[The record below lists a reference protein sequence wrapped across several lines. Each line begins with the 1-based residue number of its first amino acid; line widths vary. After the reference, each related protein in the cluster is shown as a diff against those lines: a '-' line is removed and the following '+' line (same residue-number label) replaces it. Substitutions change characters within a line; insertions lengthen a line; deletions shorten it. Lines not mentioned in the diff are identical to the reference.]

1 MVKLVN
7 RAKETTSTTGT
18 GTLTLDGA
26 AGSYQSFAA
35 AGVTNGD
42 TISYVI
48 EDGNDWEI
56 GSGVYSDVG
65 SITLTRTV
73 TESSDGGT
81 ALNLTGNA
89 QVFATILAGNI
100 LQPEDDIAWT
110 GEQTWTATNTS
121 WVKIDGSTGWMT
133 IDENNRLQFGANTS
147 IPDAHMFTTGS
158 GFGILTNNGDMNLNQ
173 TGSFSA
179 GTHGDVNIRARNSA
193 DNGLATYFKAEGASG
208 SAKIMYDGSE
218 VIATVSGGI
227 TLTGTLNSHTIPA
240 GSGTF
245 ALLSDIN
252 YPPETNDLSSVVTW
266 DIVPDAYVSNTS
278 VTQHQTDLRI
288 TESQITDLQTYATQA
303 ALNTA
308 VTNSSNWD
316 TAYSWGDHG
325 VEGYSTITYVNTKT
339 ANSANWDTAYSWGNH
354 ASQGYAT
361 TTALNTAVT
370 NSSNWDTAYSWGD
383 HGVEG
388 YATTSYV
395 DTAVAGVVDSA
406 PAALNTLNEL
416 AAALGDDANF
426 ATTTATNIG
435 TKLAKASNLSD
446 LTNAATARTNL
457 GLGTAAT
464 TASTDYAT
472 AAQGTKADTAHGWGD
487 HAQVGYLTSQ
497 TSHADV
503 VVDGDFGSQGLMKR
517 GASAGSYSIVTDN
530 SANWNTAYS
539 WGDHSTQGY
548 LTSYTDTN
556 NYASSLSFN
565 TTNGILTVNR
575 SGLTALTVDLDG
587 RYLTSQTSHA
597 DVVVDGDFTS
607 QGLMKRGATA
617 GSYSIV
623 TDNSANWNTAYGW
636 GDHSAAGY
644 LTSESFTSLVQ
655 DTTPQLGGALD
666 TNGNQINFG
675 DSNGSTTNMLTF
687 GASND
692 LKIYHFGNTYIENIN
707 WDLTIRN
714 SANDYDVKIQTD
726 NGSGGIANYF
736 VADGSTG
743 AAEMHWGD
751 YSTNGGA
758 DGGVKLATNASG
770 VTITGTATATAF
782 SGDGSGLTNLSAI
795 SNVVED
801 TTPQLGGDLDSNN
814 KHIRMGDY
822 DYIYFGA
829 GSDMEIAHES
839 NYGGNNVIRS
849 LNESLYIQAQ
859 DLFIQNASSQEII
872 KASSTGQAIISHAGS
887 WRLLTQS
894 DRTDVVNGYLNFGG
908 NVDATFSDTSSINMG
923 AGGLVN
929 ILGTNTQCPD
939 LEIQHLNSSGY
950 IRSWHGDLVLWAA
963 GVGASHD
970 VRILGSRSDNSY
982 GGSEYFKADGS
993 SGEAQLF
1000 HYGTQRFATKSTGIE
1015 LKTTTGSAGAVT
1027 VTNGTDT
1034 LQINT
1039 DVAGYQVISSTGEMQ
1054 VSMGDWTITSV
1065 SGELIFS
1072 HSGSNKMKIDSN
1084 GNLTVTGNVTGYGTV

>member
-65 SITLTRTV
+65 SITLTRVV

-218 VIATVSGGI
+218 VISTVSGGI

-288 TESQITDLQTYATQA
+288 TESQITDLGNYASA
-303 ALNTA
+303 AQGTSA
-308 VTNSSNWD
+308 D
-316 TAYSWGDHG
+316 TAFSWGDHG

-361 TTALNTAVT
+361 TTALNAAVT
-370 NSSNWDTAYSWGD
+370 NSSNWDAAYSWGD

-472 AAQGTKADTAHGWGD
+472 SAQGTKADTAHGWGD
-487 HAQVGYLTSQ
+487 HALVGYLTSQ

-539 WGDHSTQGY
+539 WGDHASAGY
-548 LTSYTDTN
+548 LTSYTN

-644 LTSESFTSLVQ
+644 LTSQTSHADVLVDGDFSTAGLMTTNGSGTYSITTNNSSNWNTAYGWGDHSTAGYLTSESFTSLVQ
-655 DTTPQLGGALD
+655 
-666 TNGNQINFG
+666 
-675 DSNGSTTNMLTF
+675 
-687 GASND
+687 
-692 LKIYHFGNTYIENIN
+692 
-707 WDLTIRN
+707 
-714 SANDYDVKIQTD
+714 
-726 NGSGGIANYF
+726 
-736 VADGSTG
+736 
-743 AAEMHWGD
+743 
-751 YSTNGGA
+751 
-758 DGGVKLATNASG
+758 
-770 VTITGTATATAF
+770 
-782 SGDGSGLTNLSAI
+782 
-795 SNVVED
+795 D

-829 GSDMEIAHES
+829 DSDMEIAHES
-839 NYGGNNVIRS
+839 NYGGANFIRS
-849 LNESLYIQAQ
+849 LNETLYLQAQ
-859 DLFIQNASSQEII
+859 DFYIQNASSQEII
-872 KASSTGQAIISHAGS
+872 RANSTGQAIISYAGS
-887 WRLLTQS
+887 WRL
-894 DRTDVVNGYLNFGG
+894 RTNSSGT
-908 NVDATFSDTSSINMG
+908 NVDANLDFGANVDANFSDSSSINVG

-939 LEIQHLNSSGY
+939 LEIQHLNSNGY
-950 IRSWHGDLVLWAA
+950 VRSWHGDLVLWAA

-970 VRILGSRSDNSY
+970 VRILGSKSDNSY
-982 GGSEYFKADGS
+982 GGTEYFKADGS
-993 SGEAQLF
+993 TGEAQLF
-1000 HYGTQRFATKSTGIE
+1000 HYGTQRFATKSSGVE
-1015 LKTTTGSAGAVT
+1015 LKTSTGSAGNVRL
-1027 VTNGTDT
+1027 TNGTDT

-1054 VSMGDWTITSV
+1054 VSMGDWTITS
-1065 SGELIFS
+1065 SGTELIFA

>member
-56 GSGVYSDVG
+56 GSGIYSDVG
-65 SITLTRTV
+65 SITLTRV
-73 TESSDGGT
+73 VAESSDGGT

-100 LQPEDDIAWT
+100 LQPEDDIAWS
-110 GEQTWTATNTS
+110 GEQTWTATNTN
-121 WVKIDGSTGWMT
+121 WVKIDGSNGWMT
-133 IDENNRLQFGANTS
+133 IDENNRLQFGANTAV
-147 IPDAHMFTTGS
+147 PDAHMFTTGS

-173 TGSFSA
+173 TGNFSS

-218 VIATVSGGI
+218 VIATVSGGV
-227 TLTGTLNSHTIPA
+227 TLTGTLNTHTIP
-240 GSGTF
+240 GGTGTL
-245 ALLSDIN
+245 ALLSDI
-252 YPPETNDLSSVVTW
+252 PAETNDLSTAVTW
-266 DIVPDAYVSNTS
+266 TTVPDAYVSNTS

-303 ALNTA
+303 SLNTA

-361 TTALNTAVT
+361 TAALNAAVT

-388 YATTSYV
+388 YATTAYV
-395 DTAVAGVVDSA
+395 DTEISNLVDSA
-406 PAALNTLNEL
+406 PGTLDTLNEL
-416 AAALGDDANF
+416 AAALGDDPNF

-446 LTNAATARTNL
+446 LTNVTTARSNL
-457 GLGTAAT
+457 GLGSAAT

-487 HAQVGYLTSQ
+487 HSTAGYLTSQ

-539 WGDHSTQGY
+539 WGDHSTEGY
-548 LTSYTDTN
+548 LTSYTN
-556 NYASSLSFN
+556 NYVSSVSFN
-565 TTNGILTVNR
+565 TTNGILTLNR
-575 SGLTALTVDLDG
+575 SGLTALAVDLDN

-597 DVVVDGDFTS
+597 DVVVDGDFGS
-607 QGLMKRGATA
+607 QGLMKRGSSA

-623 TDNSANWNTAYGW
+623 ADNSANWNTAYGW

-644 LTSESFTSLVQ
+644 LTSQTSHADVLVDGDFGTAGLMTTNGSGTYSITTNNSSNWNTAYGWGDHSTQGYLTSESFTSLVQ
-655 DTTPQLGGALD
+655 
-666 TNGNQINFG
+666 
-675 DSNGSTTNMLTF
+675 
-687 GASND
+687 
-692 LKIYHFGNTYIENIN
+692 
-707 WDLTIRN
+707 
-714 SANDYDVKIQTD
+714 
-726 NGSGGIANYF
+726 
-736 VADGSTG
+736 
-743 AAEMHWGD
+743 
-751 YSTNGGA
+751 
-758 DGGVKLATNASG
+758 
-770 VTITGTATATAF
+770 
-782 SGDGSGLTNLSAI
+782 
-795 SNVVED
+795 D

-829 GSDMEIAHES
+829 GNDMQIGHES
-839 NYGGNNVIRS
+839 NYGGNNYIRS
-849 LNESLYIQAQ
+849 LAESLYIQAQ
-859 DLFIQNASSQEII
+859 DFYVQNDSSQEII
-872 KASSTGQAIISHAGS
+872 RTNSTGQVILSYAGS
-887 WRLLTQS
+887 WRLRTTS
-894 DRTDVVNGYLNFGG
+894 DGTTVDSNMTFG
-908 NVDATFSDTSSINMG
+908 NWDATFGDSSSINVG
-923 AGGLVN
+923 QGGLVN
-929 ILGTNTQCPD
+929 VLGSNVQHPD
-939 LEIQHLNSSGY
+939 LEIQHINSSGY

-963 GVGASHD
+963 GTGAAHD

-1000 HYGTQRFATKSTGIE
+1000 HYGTQRFATKSTGVE
-1015 LKTTTGSAGAVT
+1015 LKTSTGSAGAVT

-1034 LQINT
+1034 LQMNT
-1039 DVAGYQVISSTGEMQ
+1039 NVGGYQVISSTGEMQ
-1054 VSMGDWTITSV
+1054 VSMGDWTITS
-1065 SGELIFS
+1065 SGTELIFA